1 MVCGVAMNLDEQAIN
16 AVKEYFESITQ
27 NAVDAVYE
35 SVDSDTT
42 FAEFMEAVNQK
53 VNQLSSEL
61 VASEVLSLSART
73 IENFNAGAGMDVD
86 DVQELID
93 SNGENDLDEDDEDEG
108 IRF

>member
-1 MVCGVAMNLDEQAIN
+1 MNLDEQAIN
-16 AVKEYFESITQ
+16 AVKEYFESIAQ
-27 NAVDAVYE
+27 NAVDAVHE

-61 VASEVLSLSART
+61 VASEVLGLTARS

-86 DVQELID
+86 DVQEIID
-93 SNGENDLDEDDEDEG
+93 RDGEADLDEDDADEG

>member
-1 MVCGVAMNLDEQAIN
+1 MNLDEEAIN
-16 AVKEYFESITQ
+16 AVKEYFESIAQ
-27 NAVDAVYE
+27 SAIDIVFE

-53 VNQLSSEL
+53 LNQFTSEL
-61 VASEVLSLSART
+61 VASEVLNLSAKT

-93 SNGENDLDEDDEDEG
+93 NDGEIDIEEDQEDD
-108 IRF
+108 

>member
-1 MVCGVAMNLDEQAIN
+1 MNLDEQAIN
-16 AVKEYFESITQ
+16 AVKEYFESIAQ

-61 VASEVLSLSART
+61 VASEVLGLTARS

-86 DVQELID
+86 DVQEIID
-93 SNGENDLDEDDEDEG
+93 RDGEADLDEDDADEG